1 MTTPSLI
8 FLHAPSV
15 YDFRTQTILRGP
27 ISDLV
32 PSSSVFEMYP
42 IGFTSI
48 AAHLE
53 AHGYP
58 TRIVNLAARMLQDPT
73 FDVELFI
80 QNLPSP
86 LVFGIDLHWLPH
98 AHGALEIAAIVK
110 RYHPQTPVLF
120 GGFSST
126 YYHQEIIQN
135 YPQVDFVLR
144 GDSTEAFVLSLIQAL
159 EANTAL
165 DTIPNLTW
173 RDAHGKLHI
182 NQTQSGP
189 IDLALVDLN
198 YKQVFISAVRN
209 NDIPSYLP
217 FMGWLHYPI
226 MPALTCRGCML
237 NCVGCGGSAF
247 AFRNL
252 HQRDLPA
259 FRPPELLAADM
270 HTIASVSNGPIFVI
284 GDIRQGGPEYVRRFL
299 KAVSG
304 ISIPVIIELFWP
316 ATPQFMRQVSE
327 ALPIFALEVSLESHD
342 PVVRRAYGKPYDT
355 DTIENT
361 IKSALDVGARRID
374 MFFMIGLPE
383 QTYESVM
390 GTATYAEY
398 LLRTYGADQRIR
410 PFIGPMA
417 PFVDPGS
424 LAFEQPDAHGY
435 RIFYRSLAEHRQ
447 ALLEPSWQFTLNYET
462 RWMSR
467 REIVLS
473 TYDAGLRFCE
483 AKYKH
488 GLIGVDTAEQVSRAL
503 QEGRQLAIEI
513 ERERDNPSAIYALR
527 PRIEVLNAIR
537 VLEARDE
544 LQLPRTRRSFKWL
557 RLAALVIRAWLT
569 TPRLRR
575 IPASFLV
582 SERRV

>member
-15 YDFRTQTILRGP
+15 YDFRNKTILRGP

-53 AHGYP
+53 EHGYP
-58 TRIVNLAARMLQDPT
+58 TRIVNLAARMLQDVA
-73 FDVELFI
+73 FDVEDFI
-80 QNLPSP
+80 KNLPTP

-98 AHGALEIAAIVK
+98 AHGALEIATIVK
-110 RYHPQTPVLF
+110 RYHPNTPVLL

-126 YYHQEIIQN
+126 YFHQEIILN
-135 YPQVDFVLR
+135 YSQVDFVIR
-144 GDSTEAFVLSLIQAL
+144 GDSTEAIVLQLLQAL
-159 EANTAL
+159 EAGRKSF
-165 DTIPNLTW
+165 DEIPNLTW
-173 RDAHGKLHI
+173 RDARGNIQVNPTHV
-182 NQTQSGP
+182 GP
-189 IDLALVDLN
+189 PDLGLVDLN
-198 YKQVFISAVRN
+198 YKRVFIAAVRN
-209 NDIPSYLP
+209 HDVPSYLP

-247 AFRNL
+247 AFRNM
-252 HQRDLPA
+252 HQRHLPA

-270 HTIASVSNGPIFVI
+270 HAIASVSNGPIFVI
-284 GDIRQGGPEYVRRFL
+284 GDIRQGGPEYVKRFL
-299 KAVSG
+299 KAVQG

-316 ATPQFMRQVSE
+316 AKLEFMKQVSE

-342 PVVRRAYGKPYDT
+342 PVVRRAYGKPYDNEEVET
-355 DTIENT
+355 T

-398 LLRTYGADQRIR
+398 LLREYGSDRRIR

-424 LAFEQPDAHGY
+424 LAFERPDEHGY
-435 RIFYRSLAEHRQ
+435 HIFHRSLEEHRQ

-483 AKYKH
+483 SKHKH
-488 GLIGVDTAEQVSRAL
+488 GLIGADTADQVTRAL
-503 QEGRQLAIEI
+503 QEGRHLALEI
-513 ERERDNPSAIYALR
+513 ERERANPTAIQALR

-544 LQLPRTRRSFKWL
+544 LQLPKTRRSFKWV
-557 RLAALVIRAWLT
+557 RLALLVARAWLNQ
-569 TPRLRR
+569 PRLKR
-575 IPASFLV
+575 IHSSPPA
-582 SERRV
+582 